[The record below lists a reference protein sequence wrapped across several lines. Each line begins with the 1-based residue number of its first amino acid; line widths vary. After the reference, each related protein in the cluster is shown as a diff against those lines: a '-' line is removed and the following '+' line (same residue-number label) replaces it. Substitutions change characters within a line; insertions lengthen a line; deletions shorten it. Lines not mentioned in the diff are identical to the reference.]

1 MRLKLES
8 RHFLFFGKIVST
20 IILLIAILGWAV
32 FVFVIL
38 PLILIL
44 IYHSDKKSMSGF
56 STAMALSPMVIMA
69 MLIFRIWKVEHTS
82 LRNLISRGVIQ

>member
-1 MRLKLES
+1 MRLKLAS

-44 IYHSDKKSMSGF
+44 IYHGNKKSMSGF

-82 LRNLISRGVIQ
+82 LQRLIPRGIIQ